1 MTSPIVT
8 STPPA
13 APSLADRLV
22 AERFGIS
29 EGALTIGGVSVT
41 ALAERY
47 GTPFYAYDVDGVR
60 RTVKALQTA
69 VAGFAEVYFSI
80 KANPRADLARVMVDE
95 GLGLEIASGQEFQV
109 ARAAGCAP
117 ERILFA
123 GPGKGEAELRLTIQ
137 GGIGEI
143 HLESFEEIALVG
155 RLAAEARRIVD
166 VSIRVNPVASASG
179 GAMRMG
185 GKPAPFGFDEEIVD
199 DVIAAIRAE
208 RRLRL
213 TGVHLFA
220 GTQVLDA
227 AVLVQQW
234 RHGLSVAA
242 AIADRLGAPLASI
255 DLGGGLGIPYHGPD
269 ATLDLDAVRAAIPE
283 LKAVQEAHAGI
294 RDAKVI
300 LEPGRYLMG
309 PNGIYVMAVRS
320 SKQSRD
326 HRFLVC
332 DGGMHHHL
340 AASGNLG
347 QVIKRDY
354 PLVPASRMLDP
365 DRQECTVVGPLC
377 TPLDTL
383 GRQTPMPEL
392 KAGDLI
398 AVLQSGAYGLTASPA
413 GFLSHP
419 APAEILVEGGVAR
432 RLGEPAPQVLRN
444 AG

>member
-1 MTSPIVT
+1 MTEVVS
-8 STPPA
+8 SMS
-13 APSLADRLV
+13 APTLADRLV
-22 AERFGIS
+22 GERFGI
-29 EGALTIGGVSVT
+29 AADTLTIGGVPVT
-41 ALAERY
+41 ALAERF
-47 GTPFYAYDVDGVR
+47 GTPFYAYDVDGIR
-60 RTVKALQTA
+60 RTFRALQGA
-69 VAGFAEVYFSI
+69 VEGFAEVYFSI
-80 KANPRADLARVMVDE
+80 KANPRADVARVLVEE
-95 GLGLEIASGQEFQV
+95 GAGLEIASGQEFLV
-109 ARAAGCAP
+109 ARSAGCAP

-123 GPGKGEAELRLTIQ
+123 GPGKGEAELRLAIQ

-143 HLESFEEIALVG
+143 HLESFEEIELVG

-166 VSIRVNPVASASG
+166 VSIRVNPVASAQG

-185 GKPAPFGFDEEIVD
+185 GKPAPFGFDEEIID
-199 DVIAAIRAE
+199 DVIVAIRAE

-234 RHGLSVAA
+234 RHGLAVAA
-242 AIADRLGAPLASI
+242 AIADRFGASLHSI

-269 ATLDLDAVRAAIPE
+269 ATLDLDAVKAAIPD
-283 LKAVQEAHAGI
+283 LKAVQAAHAGI

-309 PNGIYVMAVRS
+309 PNGLYVMAVRS
-320 SKQSRD
+320 VKMSRG

-354 PLVPASRMLDP
+354 PIVPATRMTDSA
-365 DRQECTVVGPLC
+365 RAACSIVGPLC

-383 GRQTPMPEL
+383 GRQTPMPQM
-392 KAGDLI
+392 KPGDLL

-419 APAEILVEGGVAR
+419 APAEVLVEGGAAR
-432 RLGEPAPQVLRN
+432 ALGQPSERILRQV
-444 AG
+444 G